1 MRPTRRARDGLER
14 PTRANVLNVF
24 ENDVAEGPSRPAL
37 TPKAERTRASIR
49 EAALRSFRENGFDAT
64 TMRKVASD
72 AGVSIG
78 NAYYYFP
85 TKTHLVQELYV
96 EVQDA
101 HRAAALPLLA
111 GTTDLVERV
120 GVVFRTGLD
129 QLRPFHAYAPGFLT
143 AMIAP
148 ESPLNPLSSE
158 SGPARD
164 ITVGLFREAVE
175 GAKTPLPAEFAAR
188 MPQALWLGHL
198 LLSLYWSYDR
208 TDGQRR
214 TGKLLDQGLKLLKL
228 GLPLTRMPVVRAPL
242 RGLLD
247 LVGEIGD

>member
-1 MRPTRRARDGLER
+1 
-14 PTRANVLNVF
+14 LNVF
-24 ENDVAEGPSRPAL
+24 ENDNAEPASAL

-49 EAALRSFRENGFDAT
+49 DAALRSFRENGFDAT
-64 TMRKVASD
+64 TMRKVAAD
-72 AGVSIG
+72 AGVSLG

-96 EVQDA
+96 EVQQA

-111 GTTDLVERV
+111 ESTDLVERI
-120 GVVFRTGLD
+120 GIVFRTGLD
-129 QLRPFHAYAPGFLT
+129 QLRPFHAYASGFLT

-148 ESPLNPLSSE
+148 QSPLNPLSAE
-158 SGPARD
+158 SQPARD
-164 ITVGLFREAVE
+164 LTVGIFREAVA
-175 GAKTPLPAEFAAR
+175 GAKNPLPAELAPR

-208 TDGQRR
+208 TAGQKR
-214 TGKLLDQGLKLLKL
+214 TSKLLDQGLKLLKL
-228 GLPLTRMPVVRAPL
+228 GLPMTRMPLVRAPL

-247 LVGEIGD
+247 LATEVGE